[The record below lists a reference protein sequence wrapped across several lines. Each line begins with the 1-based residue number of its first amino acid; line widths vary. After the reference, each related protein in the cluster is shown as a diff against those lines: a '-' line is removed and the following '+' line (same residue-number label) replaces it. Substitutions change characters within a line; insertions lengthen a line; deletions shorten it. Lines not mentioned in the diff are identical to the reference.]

1 MFNTIDIYFGNFFD
15 HIFLKK
21 LYLYSNLIGQI
32 KIKNVAIKT
41 GLFSEKINSIRQHV
55 DTRYFCPLP
64 ENIIEHIYEMHV
76 TSLKMDLKKYI

>member
-1 MFNTIDIYFGNFFD
+1 M
-15 HIFLKK
+15 
-21 LYLYSNLIGQI
+21 
-32 KIKNVAIKT
+32 KT

-76 TSLKMDLKKYI
+76 TSLKMDLKNLFKKENKLILHLFLFAFFF

>member
-1 MFNTIDIYFGNFFD
+1 M
-15 HIFLKK
+15 
-21 LYLYSNLIGQI
+21 YSNLIGQI

-64 ENIIEHIYEMHV
+64 ENIIEHLYEMHV